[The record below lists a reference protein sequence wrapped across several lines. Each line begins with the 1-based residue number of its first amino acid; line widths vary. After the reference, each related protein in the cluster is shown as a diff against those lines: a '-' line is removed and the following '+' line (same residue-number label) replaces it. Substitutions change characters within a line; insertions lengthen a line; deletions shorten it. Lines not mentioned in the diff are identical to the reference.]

1 MTKIVIQDK
10 TTLFLLL
17 FVAFFLGAAI
27 TAVFSDYEAEAK
39 KPKLPV
45 PTLLQIPFEVEEFQ
59 TSIDAVISNQT

>member
-27 TAVFSDYEAEAK
+27 TAVFTDYEAEAK

-45 PTLLQIPFEVEEFQ
+45 STLLQSPFVAEEFQ